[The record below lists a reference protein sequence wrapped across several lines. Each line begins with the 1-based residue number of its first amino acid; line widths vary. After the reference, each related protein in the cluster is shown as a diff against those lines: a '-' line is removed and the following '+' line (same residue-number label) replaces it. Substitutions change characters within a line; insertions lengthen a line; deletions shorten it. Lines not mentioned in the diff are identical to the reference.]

1 MKEIIRKIK
10 LKQGVYLEELLLK
23 KEIFYKKTIAKQF
36 SDYFINVGPNLFS
49 NVQSCKDMYE
59 NFSKY
64 EGPVLEEREI
74 AHDESHKAFSSLRS
88 TKLPGC
94 DYILSNIVKAGIC
107 N

>member
-1 MKEIIRKIK
+1 
-10 LKQGVYLEELLLK
+10 
-23 KEIFYKKTIAKQF
+23 
-36 SDYFINVGPNLFS
+36 
-49 NVQSCKDMYE
+49 MYE